1 MEFDPI
7 ISPVSGLPNSGS
19 VVVILLAYIQ
29 KSIYSSILKTGH
41 QSPVSVNTVPLELN
55 QTCVNGTAHYKT
67 PTSQFVFFLFCSKCP
82 VLVLGGNVARCEGAI
97 YILFD
102 LKTDKWRDK
111 TLFFLSMTVIFTR
124 RHFRRPARSVRVRQL
139 GTATPSP
146 PRNLRQVPSMSK
158 SARFVPNCSCFPPLI
173 DYDATYRRIIE

>member
-111 TLFFLSMTVIFTR
+111 TLFFSLYDCYLYTKAFSAVPPGAFVADSLAPLPPHPPETY
-124 RHFRRPARSVRVRQL
+124 AKCRQCQKAL
-139 GTATPSP
+139 ALFPIVP
-146 PRNLRQVPSMSK
+146 VFLRW
-158 SARFVPNCSCFPPLI
+158 
-173 DYDATYRRIIE
+173 

>member
-67 PTSQFVFFLFCSKCP
+67 PTSQFVFLFCSKCP

-124 RHFRRPARSVRVRQL
+124 RHFPPSRPERSWQ
-139 GTATPSP
+139 TAWHRYPLT

>member
-1 MEFDPI
+1 MGQHI
-7 ISPVSGLPNSGS
+7 TKHLRVNS
-19 VVVILLAYIQ
+19 
-29 KSIYSSILKTGH
+29 
-41 QSPVSVNTVPLELN
+41 
-55 QTCVNGTAHYKT
+55 
-67 PTSQFVFFLFCSKCP
+67 FFLFCSKCP

-124 RHFRRPARSVRVRQL
+124 RHFPPSRPERSWQ
-139 GTATPSP
+139 TAWHRYPLT

-173 DYDATYRRIIE
+173 DYDATYRRKIE